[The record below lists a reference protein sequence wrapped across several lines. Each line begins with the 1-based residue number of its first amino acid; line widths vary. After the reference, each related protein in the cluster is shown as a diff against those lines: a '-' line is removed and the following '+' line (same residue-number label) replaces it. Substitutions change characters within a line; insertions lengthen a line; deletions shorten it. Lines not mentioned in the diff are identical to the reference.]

1 MAPPVGRA
9 ALPGRPAPTSRPT
22 APPGVLI
29 TATLPSRA
37 TRGRI
42 LGAAAAAL
50 ALAAGALG
58 AAAPSQAAPQHKSRA
73 LAGTHPAWAAPSVDA
88 GALPAGTSL
97 TARVYLA
104 GQDPAG
110 LAAYAKAVST
120 QGTPQ
125 YDAFLSPA
133 QAQQRF
139 GATPQQVAAVR
150 AWLTGAGLKVTA
162 TTAHYL
168 QATGTAAAQAK
179 AFGTGIHQYRVHGRL
194 QHAPVANAVLPASV
208 SAAVLGVTGLSSTAP
223 AAKPQSVSVRSSLD
237 PAGAKPGS
245 TTFPTTATC
254 SAYWGQQ
261 KVAKGL
267 GPATYAPNTPYDQCS
282 LAPSQLRKAYG
293 ITASGLTGKGATVA
307 IVDAYGSPTMAE
319 DADRF
324 ATLHGDKAFKP
335 GQYTEVVD
343 QSQWNSQD
351 ACGGPEGWAGEEA
364 LDVEMVHGL
373 APAAGVVYVG
383 ANSCSDQD
391 LLAALATVVD
401 QHLADVV
408 SSSWGEIMHSGAN
421 GDMDP
426 GLIAAYEQIF
436 QQGAIEG
443 VGFDFSAG
451 DCGDSSPAAAAT
463 GVNCDPGTT
472 RAQANFPDS
481 DPWVTAVGG
490 TALGTADKSG
500 SYGFETDMGTLRSS
514 LTPDGTAW
522 SPMPGSF
529 YFGGG
534 GGTSEDFAQP
544 WYQNGVVPKSLSGT
558 LMTGAKASSARR
570 VTPDVAMNGDLYTSV
585 LVGMSDGAPYSEGGY
600 GGTSVAAPEFSALQA
615 DAIQARRGTPIGFA
629 NPSLY
634 QRAGTKD
641 FHDVVDR
648 AAAKN
653 KAPLDSVTDFGLLN
667 GTLHIGL
674 VAFGE
679 DTTLNAVK
687 GYDNATGVGSP
698 TLAYL
703 TSFE

>member
-1 MAPPVGRA
+1 M
-9 ALPGRPAPTSRPT
+9 L
-22 APPGVLI
+22 
-29 TATLPSRA
+29 TL
-37 TRGRI
+37 
-42 LGAAAAAL
+42 
-50 ALAAGALG
+50 
-58 AAAPSQAAPQHKSRA
+58 AAPSQAAAPQKSRT
-73 LAGTHPAWAAPSVDA
+73 LAGTHPKWAAPSADV
-88 GALPAGTSL
+88 GAVPAATTV

-120 QGTPQ
+120 QGSPQ
-125 YDAFLSPA
+125 YDAFLTPA
-133 QAQQRF
+133 QARQRF

-150 AWLTGAGLKVTA
+150 AWLTGAGLRVTA

-168 QATGTAAAQAK
+168 EVTGTASAQAK
-179 AFGTGIHQYRVHGRL
+179 AFGTGLHQYRVHGRVRR
-194 QHAPVANAVLPASV
+194 APVADAVLPAAV
-208 SAAVLGVTGLSSTAP
+208 SSAVLAVTGLSTVAP
-223 AAKPQSVSVRSSLD
+223 AAKPQSVSVRSTVQG
-237 PAGAKPGS
+237 AGVQPGGK
-245 TTFPTTATC
+245 TFPTTETC
-254 SAYWGQQ
+254 STYWGRK

-282 LAPSQLRKAYG
+282 LTPAQLRDAYG

-307 IVDAYGSPTMAE
+307 IVDAYGSSTMLA
-319 DADRF
+319 DANTF
-324 ATLHGDKAFKP
+324 AGLHGDKPFKA

-343 QSQWNSQD
+343 PSQWNSED
-351 ACGGPEGWAGEEA
+351 ACGGADGWAGEEA

-373 APAAGVVYVG
+373 APAADVVYVG

-391 LLAALATVVD
+391 LLGALSTIVD

-408 SSSWGEIMHSGAN
+408 SDSWGEIMHSSVN

-426 GLIAAYEQIF
+426 GLIAAYEQVF
-436 QQGAIEG
+436 QQGAVQGI
-443 VGFDFSAG
+443 GFDFSAG

-463 GVNCDPGTT
+463 GVNCDPTTT

-490 TALGTADKSG
+490 TALGLADKAG
-500 SYGFETDMGTLRSS
+500 GYGFETDMGTLRSS
-514 LTPDGTAW
+514 LSPDGTAW
-522 SPMPGSF
+522 SPMPGYF

-534 GGTSEDFAQP
+534 GGTAEDFAQP
-544 WYQNGVVPKSLSGT
+544 WYQSSVVPKSLSGT
-558 LMTGAKASSARR
+558 LQTGAKASSARR

-585 LVGMSDGAPYSEGGY
+585 LVGYSDGAPYSEGGY
-600 GGTSVAAPEFSALQA
+600 GGTSVSSPEFSAVQA
-615 DAIQARRGTPIGFA
+615 DAIQARKGTPIGFA

-634 QRAGTKD
+634 QRAGSKD
-641 FHDVVDR
+641 FHDVVDQ

-653 KAPLDSVTDFGLLN
+653 EAPLDSVTDFGIID
-667 GTLHIGL
+667 GSLHVGL

-687 GYDNATGVGSP
+687 GYDDATGVGSP

-703 TSFE
+703 RSFQQ